1 MLPSEFPSILSSA
14 DPSSTLNMQINTS
27 DDDGDIMKML
37 IMDVLMVII
46 MMSDLLIDRMM
57 IIMSTS

>member
-1 MLPSEFPSILSSA
+1 MLPSEFPSILPSA
-14 DPSSTLNMQINTS
+14 DPSSTLNMQIYTS
-27 DDDGDIMKML
+27 DDDGDML
-37 IMDVLMVII
+37 IMLII